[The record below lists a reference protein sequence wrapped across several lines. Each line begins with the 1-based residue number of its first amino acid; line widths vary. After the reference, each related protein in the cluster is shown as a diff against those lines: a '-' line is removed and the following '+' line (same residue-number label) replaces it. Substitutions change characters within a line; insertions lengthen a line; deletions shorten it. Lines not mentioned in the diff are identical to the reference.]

1 MEDKA
6 IKRLYYSI
14 AEVSQ
19 ITGLKPYVL
28 RFWETEFPELK
39 PAKNSAGNRIYRKAD
54 IKTVFMIKR
63 LLYNDKYTI
72 DGARQRLKQLK
83 NENDP
88 QLNLFFKEV
97 KQDEL
102 LHEIYLGLQEMLD
115 ILNKFDRGVA
125 QSG

>member
-1 MEDKA
+1 
-6 IKRLYYSI
+6 
-14 AEVSQ
+14 
-19 ITGLKPYVL
+19 
-28 RFWETEFPELK
+28 
-39 PAKNSAGNRIYRKAD
+39 
-54 IKTVFMIKR
+54 MIKR

-72 DGARQRLKQLK
+72 DGARQALKQLK